1 MLQTIKAKAM
11 KKRENGEGGFTLIE
25 LMVVVLIIAI
35 LLAIAI
41 PTFLGAQNKAKD
53 RAAQSGLR
61 NTLTNAKTIYSDT
74 QTYASADVATL
85 NSLEKGV
92 TAVLTGTASSGPKF
106 ISVAGTVSTFTA
118 AAKSAAGECFF
129 IYDDLATGGT
139 GVMFAKTAA
148 STTCSATAAPTAPIV
163 GTPGVWL
170 ASW

>member
-61 NTLTNAKTIYSDT
+61 NTLTNAKTVYADT
-74 QTYASADVATL
+74 QNYSGATDL
-85 NSLEKGV
+85 ILAPYE
-92 TAVLTGTASSGPKF
+92 TGMTFNAAGTSSGPKV
-106 ISVAGTVSTFTA
+106 ISVLVAAGTPEVFIA
-118 AAKSAAGECFF
+118 AAKSDAGECFY
-129 IYDDLATGGT
+129 IKDDLSGAGVQYAKATT
-139 GVMFAKTAA
+139 SPCV
-148 STTCSATAAPTAPIV
+148 ATATPV
-163 GTPGVWL
+163 TPGWG
-170 ASW
+170 AKW